1 MPACLTVLAPIVP
14 GREDALRATLAAI
27 GQDVGSRRLGE
38 APARLHVHFTRCR
51 LVHFA
56 RFAVLDDPDRGPGR
70 FRLLFAS
77 NYDGSLT
84 EHLGELQAAT
94 TDMDGLWGA
103 CEGYGGAMEFE
114 AFVRRHALQPEAFY
128 IAFPTA
134 GAHGSRR
141 SLHVRRLLEQ
151 HLDREGPSF
160 LADATGATRAER
172 WPGLYDELV
181 AARPPRRAPWPRR
194 IGRMLEAGVR
204 MLLRHG
210 PLALLIGL
218 RRITASLRRV
228 PLARLFNWLTAN
240 AMPPLAS
247 SWSRVVIDS
256 ASPCQPLEPGDDV
269 ASVHAAGRLPF
280 REEDAVA
287 QNQLTLVT
295 SIRAGGRRQVEAVLA
310 LIDAYS
316 KHLAAPGSLI
326 GISTIHFVRWLV
338 IDDGR
343 RLMMLSDYDG
353 SWEAYI
359 DEFAEMILSGL
370 DAIWGTALGYPP
382 EGARDLAAFK
392 RFLRCHQVPASVFYS
407 GYPDST
413 VQNLV
418 RDLPLADAVSEG
430 LRERSTR
437 GWAEQ
442 L

>member
-1 MPACLTVLAPIVP
+1 
-14 GREDALRATLAAI
+14 
-27 GQDVGSRRLGE
+27 
-38 APARLHVHFTRCR
+38 
-51 LVHFA
+51 
-56 RFAVLDDPDRGPGR
+56 
-70 FRLLFAS
+70 
-77 NYDGSLT
+77 
-84 EHLGELQAAT
+84 
-94 TDMDGLWGA
+94 
-103 CEGYGGAMEFE
+103 
-114 AFVRRHALQPEAFY
+114 AFY
-128 IAFPTA
+128 IAFPGATA
-134 GAHGSRR
+134 RGSRTG
-141 SLHVRRLLEQ
+141 LAVRRRLEE
-151 HLDREGPSF
+151 HVDREGPAF
-160 LADATGATRAER
+160 LADAEGATRSER

-181 AARPPRRAPWPRR
+181 ASRPSAVRPFAWLRRARR
-194 IGRMLEAGVR
+194 IFVAGVR
-204 MLLRHG
+204 MLFRHG
-210 PLALLIGL
+210 PLTLFVAL
-218 RRITASLRRV
+218 RKITASLDRV
-228 PLARLFNWLTAN
+228 PFARLFNRITRN

-247 SWSRVVIDS
+247 PWSRVVVDS
-256 ASPCQPLEPGDDV
+256 ASPCRPMEPGDDV
-269 ASVHAAGRLPF
+269 ASVHATGRRSF
-280 REEDAVA
+280 REEDAVT

-295 SIRAGGRRQVEAVLA
+295 SIRGGARRQVEAVMA

-316 KHLAAPGSLI
+316 KHLAPPGSLI

-370 DAIWGTALGYPP
+370 DAIWGTAFGYPP

-418 RDLPLADAVSEG
+418 WDLPLADTVSEG

-437 GWAEQ
+437 GWAER